1 MANLVIK
8 APQLGIIDPILDV
21 YFAKVIEKDKG
32 ILLEKLEEAYLYQ
45 KVSVVVELPQK
56 VATLLYL
63 KSRLYSCN
71 KETNKGEVFKVQQ
84 KGKEVDTIE
93 MTISSNQKE
102 GEVVY
107 TAIAEIDL
115 YTQDKEKMGMLES
128 LSPLNTFIQLT
139 WGIRDFNP
147 QYSLKLIKEFI
158 YKDSYFYHFF
168 GEGKWFKIKF
178 CKCCAYRIENNYLK
192 DLRDNN
198 VVYQVKGSKI
208 ISQGKMEKV
217 KAIVLHRTSGYS
229 TAGAVSSTIGAHFY
243 IDGFRGID
251 GQIFQSLPLNEVAA
265 HIMDETARTDRRD
278 ILKSNSIGIEVV
290 GMCFDKDKKGNWFS
304 SKYKFPEGNNN
315 LSKSYKFDNGT
326 HQWDMPT
333 DKQINSLICLIRVLL
348 KEYNLTKED
357 ILCHEDIQSKRAG
370 EGRLLYETIISKI

>member
-107 TAIAEIDL
+107 MAIAEIDL
-115 YTQDKEKMGMLES
+115 YTQDKEKMENLEKE
-128 LSPLNTFIQLT
+128 SPLDMYLELT
-139 WGIRDFNP
+139 
-147 QYSLKLIKEFI
+147 
-158 YKDSYFYHFF
+158 
-168 GEGKWFKIKF
+168 
-178 CKCCAYRIENNYLK
+178 
-192 DLRDNN
+192 
-198 VVYQVKGSKI
+198 
-208 ISQGKMEKV
+208 
-217 KAIVLHRTSGYS
+217 
-229 TAGAVSSTIGAHFY
+229 
-243 IDGFRGID
+243 
-251 GQIFQSLPLNEVAA
+251 
-265 HIMDETARTDRRD
+265 
-278 ILKSNSIGIEVV
+278 
-290 GMCFDKDKKGNWFS
+290 
-304 SKYKFPEGNNN
+304 
-315 LSKSYKFDNGT
+315 
-326 HQWDMPT
+326 
-333 DKQINSLICLIRVLL
+333 
-348 KEYNLTKED
+348 
-357 ILCHEDIQSKRAG
+357 
-370 EGRLLYETIISKI
+370 

>member
-32 ILLEKLEEAYLYQ
+32 ILEKLEEAYLYQ
-45 KVSVVVELPQK
+45 KVSVVVEVPQK

-63 KSRLYSCN
+63 KLRLCFCN
-71 KETNKGEVFKVQQ
+71 KESNKGEVFKVQQ

-178 CKCCAYRIENNYLK
+178 CKCCA
-192 DLRDNN
+192 
-198 VVYQVKGSKI
+198 
-208 ISQGKMEKV
+208 
-217 KAIVLHRTSGYS
+217 
-229 TAGAVSSTIGAHFY
+229 
-243 IDGFRGID
+243 
-251 GQIFQSLPLNEVAA
+251 
-265 HIMDETARTDRRD
+265 
-278 ILKSNSIGIEVV
+278 
-290 GMCFDKDKKGNWFS
+290 
-304 SKYKFPEGNNN
+304 
-315 LSKSYKFDNGT
+315 
-326 HQWDMPT
+326 
-333 DKQINSLICLIRVLL
+333 
-348 KEYNLTKED
+348 
-357 ILCHEDIQSKRAG
+357 
-370 EGRLLYETIISKI
+370 